1 MKAKFFGRVIAITLS
16 LCLLLSALSGSIV
29 VSSAADSAIEIE
41 NMGDYA
47 CADFSNNRLFTL
59 KGTKLYLTDLNYGG
73 GYMLFDYAQ
82 IAPDSTLTLLDANVV
97 GTKLYTLFSD
107 SVICYLNIIDITQLQ
122 SYTNTLNFSCE
133 KLIALE
139 NGDVMVTLQNGGSAF
154 LFYLQSNG
162 TYDFYP
168 LTDHIDC
175 FYGYL
180 GNTIYYRTS
189 AGLSYATFSRS
200 GFVQSG
206 KTISGVSAPAINR
219 VGPMEFF
226 GSNISASNKG
236 EVYSVSNATLFTKE
250 LTFDRS
256 GYTQSSGSLTT
267 LIQGAGILIGANGVN
282 TLTAYDTSSFEAV
295 SSVQTV
301 YLPYLLYSYGN
312 TILCIEKNNDKYYFE
327 TFELSDFVLT
337 EPTLINLNEESVYA
351 GRTKNDLAKRYSEAI
366 GGMNLSQPAL
376 SDYGSLNSPFA
387 GTLIDSDVQ
396 ASLIDFSNYLRYLG
410 GLSGYEYG
418 GDDVAQTV
426 GKGSVLLRTVWS
438 RYNIT
443 GHTPPQPTD
452 MDDDFYNEA
461 YSVCGGN
468 ISYGYGG
475 TAYDQ
480 IKAIRSLNDD
490 VQNASNHE
498 IDSQGYHQGFNIPGH
513 RNCFL
518 QRGGNKLTYGYADR
532 VLLQYYEYAQS
543 NPNATG
549 TITETGNNEAAYAW
563 PSPGDF
569 PVEEIDKDAVWTI
582 YFNTDKLDISKH
594 IPVVTITD
602 LTTGERFVRNTEMH
616 DVDGQR
622 EGYSTSNFWGKCLCF
637 TPPKTNSYVGK
648 SYKVTVENLIDED
661 KMPAT
666 VEYTVNF
673 FNYEGEYTIDGM
685 NYSMDPYGNL
695 TPLSPPTEP
704 TTAEP
709 TTVEP
714 TTVEPTTVEL
724 TTIEPTTIE
733 PPTAEPTT
741 LEPTTAEPTTL
752 EPTTAEPTTAEP
764 TTLEPTTEEPST
776 AERFLNI
783 HSVSNTFDSQDYSVK
798 ITGNNDRISVSY
810 YWNKDITV
818 DSYKWNITYD
828 AEKLSCF
835 AYMTDRG
842 SVNDFTEGNITSTW
856 SNANNPI
863 MFVEGEEFARFSFDV
878 LSDGDTTV
886 TFNIEEI
893 IEHQEVVPTTTEEPT
908 TLEPTTQAPTTA
920 EPTTQVPTT
929 AEPTTVAPTTA
940 ELTTAE
946 PTTVEPS
953 TAEPSTAE
961 PTTAEPTMISPTTA
975 EPTTEEPT
983 VAPTTNPYAQYIIG
997 DVNGDGYVDVLDA
1010 TLVQKYSS
1018 EKTKLNDRQLYVAD
1032 VNNDGIVDVLDAATI
1047 QKYAVEKISE
1057 FKKK

>member
-1 MKAKFFGRVIAITLS
+1 MKKFLLS
-16 LCLLLSALSGSIV
+16 WLLLAPLALYAQLNGSGYYRIQNSKTERYFV
-29 VSSAADSAIEIE
+29 MVDDSAWLITTPSTQDI
-41 NMGDYA
+41 NTGA
-47 CADFSNNRLFTL
+47 F
-59 KGTKLYLTDLNYGG
+59 KLMKPFEEYVATNP
-73 GYMLFDYAQ
+73 A
-82 IAPDSTLTLLDANVV
+82 S
-97 GTKLYTLFSD
+97 
-107 SVICYLNIIDITQLQ
+107 ICYLSKHTNTQYNISGQGLDLYARVQ
-122 SYTNTLNFSCE
+122 SY
-133 KLIALE
+133 LE
-139 NGDVMVTLQNGGSAF
+139 FRQR
-154 LFYLQSNG
+154 SNG
-162 TYDFYP
+162 TYTIGGTGTAAGITLTKY
-168 LTDHIDC
+168 LTDSSWR
-175 FYGYL
+175 GE
-180 GNTIYYRTS
+180 
-189 AGLSYATFSRS
+189 
-200 GFVQSG
+200 
-206 KTISGVSAPAINR
+206 SAP
-219 VGPMEFF
+219 V
-226 GSNISASNKG
+226 K
-236 EVYSVSNATLFTKE
+236 
-250 LTFDRS
+250 
-256 GYTQSSGSLTT
+256 
-267 LIQGAGILIGANGVN
+267 
-282 TLTAYDTSSFEAV
+282 TAE
-295 SSVQTV
+295 
-301 YLPYLLYSYGN
+301 GN
-312 TILCIEKNNDKYYFE
+312 LDDYAYWWIRPINDKYYFE
-327 TFELSDFVLT
+327 IFELSDFVLT

-418 GDDVAQTV
+418 GDDVAQTA

-532 VLLQYYEYAQS
+532 VLLQYYEHAQS

-776 AERFLNI
+776 AE
-783 HSVSNTFDSQDYSVK
+783 Q
-798 ITGNNDRISVSY
+798 
-810 YWNKDITV
+810 
-818 DSYKWNITYD
+818 
-828 AEKLSCF
+828 
-835 AYMTDRG
+835 
-842 SVNDFTEGNITSTW
+842 
-856 SNANNPI
+856 
-863 MFVEGEEFARFSFDV
+863 
-878 LSDGDTTV
+878 
-886 TFNIEEI
+886 
-893 IEHQEVVPTTTEEPT
+893 
-908 TLEPTTQAPTTA
+908 
-920 EPTTQVPTT
+920 
-929 AEPTTVAPTTA
+929 
-940 ELTTAE
+940 
-946 PTTVEPS
+946 
-953 TAEPSTAE
+953 STAE

-1018 EKTKLNDRQLYVAD
+1018 EKTKLNVRQLYVAD